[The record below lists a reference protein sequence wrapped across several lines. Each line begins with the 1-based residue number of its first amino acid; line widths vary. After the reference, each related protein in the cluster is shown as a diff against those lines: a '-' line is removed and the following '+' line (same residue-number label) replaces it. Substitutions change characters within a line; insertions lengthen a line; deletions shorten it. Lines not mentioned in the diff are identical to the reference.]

1 MISLNNVHKNYY
13 IGKETIQ
20 ALKGIDLQINKGEF
34 ISVVGPS
41 GSGKTTLLNI
51 IGLLDKHT
59 SGEIYFDNINIAS
72 NLNNNKLADLRAKK
86 IGFVFQNFNL
96 IPALNIY
103 DNIELSLILSN
114 KNELIKQRKKLIN
127 KVIDEVGLEGYL
139 KHRPFELSSGQK
151 QRVAIARALVK
162 KPDII
167 LADEPT
173 ANLDTQT
180 AISIINIMK
189 YLNENEN
196 ITFIFSTHDERLIK
210 YTQKQIRIKD
220 GKIEN

>member
-13 IGKETIQ
+13 VGKETIH
-20 ALKGIDLQINKGEF
+20 ALKNINLRINKGDF
-34 ISVVGPS
+34 LSVVGPS
-41 GSGKTTLLNI
+41 GSGKTTLLNL
-51 IGLLDKHT
+51 IGLLDKPT
-59 SGEIYFDNINIAS
+59 IGEIYLDNINIAKCD
-72 NLNNNKLADLRAKK
+72 NNKLADLRAEK

-96 IPALNIY
+96 IPVLNVY

-114 KNELIKQRKKLIN
+114 KKDLINQRKNLIN
-127 KVIDEVGLEGYL
+127 KVIEEVGLEGYL
-139 KHRPFELSSGQK
+139 KHRPFELSGGQK
-151 QRVAIARALVK
+151 QRVAIARALIK

-196 ITFIFSTHDERLIK
+196 ISFLFSTHDERLIK
-210 YTQKQIRIKD
+210 YTKSQIRIKD
-220 GKIEN
+220 GKIEE